1 MKDTVTIACVLGPV
15 LRIVVSKQCP
25 SRAAPIYGESVGRV
39 TVQKLGEYLS
49 ARAEFVALEQKVMA
63 LKDKVVS

>member
-1 MKDTVTIACVLGPV
+1 V
-15 LRIVVSKQCP
+15 
-25 SRAAPIYGESVGRV
+25 SVGRV

-49 ARAEFVALEQKVMA
+49 ARAEYIALEQKVLA